1 MKILITA
8 DLHIHKYRQFDKAGS
23 RLQYA
28 IDQIEWLF
36 ETAASIPDCAH
47 IIIAGDLFHQFDTI
61 SNTVVNRVA
70 LAFSKYLK
78 TYFEMS
84 VWCISGN
91 HDYGSRVNDGY
102 ETSIQFLTNISRQF
116 HNADYC
122 NLWCGNQRFVFIPYT
137 GDLNLFRDFW
147 HKMEVDDKTVVIC
160 HDTIAGIYD
169 SNIPA
174 ILPLDLLSGAK
185 RVFAGHIHRHQVI
198 TPTVCHIGSL
208 QHQDLGDV
216 GQRKS
221 ALLYDT
227 ICNTFD
233 HIYSDFPEFRIGPKA
248 DEFNYWVDD
257 KLKAVKGR
265 EQAPAVIKYDPTVK
279 TPEQLLETY
288 IQDIVAE
295 DERDLFIQISK
306 MCL

>member
-28 IDQIEWLF
+28 IDQIRWLF
-36 ETAASIPDCAH
+36 ENASDHGCDN

-61 SNTVVNRVA
+61 NNTVVNRVA
-70 LAFSKYLK
+70 RSFAHFLNQYPK
-78 TYFEMS
+78 TS

-91 HDYGSRVNDGY
+91 HDYGSRINDGY
-102 ETSIQFLTNISRQF
+102 ESSIQFLTNIDRRF
-116 HNADYC
+116 INTDYSYV
-122 NLWCGNQRFVFIPYT
+122 NLDGQRFVFIPYT
-137 GDLNLFRDFW
+137 GDLNVFKEYW
-147 HKMEVDDKTVVIC
+147 HKMGVDKDTVVIC
-160 HDTIAGIYD
+160 HDTISGISD

-185 RVFAGHIHRHQVI
+185 RVFAGHIHRHQEL

-208 QHQDLGDV
+208 QHQDIGDV
-216 GQRKS
+216 GQKKS

-227 ICNTFD
+227 ETDTFE
-233 HIYSDFPEFRIGPKA
+233 HIYSNFPEFIIGPKS
-248 DEFNYWVDD
+248 DDFNYWIEN
-257 KLKAVKGR
+257 KLKIKTK
-265 EQAPAVIKYDPTVK
+265 EQAPEVVKYDPTVK

-288 IQDIVAE
+288 IKDIVSE
-295 DERDLFIQISK
+295 DDRDLFIQIAK

>member
-36 ETAASIPDCAH
+36 KTASENGCQD

-61 SNTVVNRVA
+61 NNTVVNRVA
-70 LAFSKYLK
+70 QAFAHFLNQYPDI
-78 TYFEMS
+78 S

-91 HDYGSRVNDGY
+91 HDYGSRINEWY
-102 ETSIQFLTNISRQF
+102 ESSIEFLTNISRRF
-116 HNADYC
+116 KNVDYC
-122 NLWCGNQRFVFIPYT
+122 ITTLADQRFVFIPYT
-137 GDLNLFRDFW
+137 GDLNVFEEHW
-147 HKMEVDDKTVVIC
+147 YEMGVDKNTVVIC
-160 HDTIAGIYD
+160 HDTIAGISD

-198 TPTVCHIGSL
+198 TRSVCHIGSL

-227 ICNTFD
+227 DTDSFE
-233 HIYSDFPEFRIGPKA
+233 HIYSNFPEFRIGPKA

-257 KLKAVKGR
+257 KLKSVKGR
-265 EQAPAVIKYDPTVK
+265 EQAQEVIKYDPTVK

-295 DERDLFIQISK
+295 DDRDLFIQISK

>member
-28 IDQIEWLF
+28 IDQIRWLF
-36 ETAASIPDCAH
+36 KTAAERDCH
-47 IIIAGDLFHQFDTI
+47 NIFIAGDIFHQFDTI
-61 SNTVVNRVA
+61 NNTVVNRVA
-70 LAFSKYLK
+70 RTFANNLN
-78 TYFEMS
+78 TYPDIS
-84 VWCISGN
+84 VWSESGN
-91 HDYGSRVNDGY
+91 HDYGSRTEDGY
-102 ETSIQFLTNISRQF
+102 ESSIQFLTNISRRF
-116 HNADYC
+116 INADYC
-122 NLWCGNQRFVFIPYT
+122 TVTLGGQRFVFIPYT
-137 GDLNLFRDFW
+137 GDLSVFKHHWYDLHVYED
-147 HKMEVDDKTVVIC
+147 TVVIC
-160 HDTIAGIYD
+160 HDTIAGITD

-227 ICNTFD
+227 DTDTFE
-233 HIYSDFPEFRIGPKA
+233 HIYSNFPEFRIGPKA

-257 KLKAVKGR
+257 KLKSVKGR

-295 DERDLFIQISK
+295 DDRDLFIQISK

>member
-36 ETAASIPDCAH
+36 KTASAIPNCFH

-61 SNTVVNRVA
+61 NNTVVNRVA
-70 LAFSKYLK
+70 RSFDDCLK
-78 TYFEMS
+78 KYFEMS

-91 HDYGSRVNDGY
+91 HDYGSRTESGY
-102 ETSIQFLTNISRQF
+102 ESSIEFLTNISDRF
-116 HNADYC
+116 CKRDYC
-122 NLWCGNQRFVFIPYT
+122 RVTLVDQRFAFIPYT
-137 GDLNLFRDFW
+137 GDLNVFKNHWD
-147 HKMEVDDKTVVIC
+147 KMAVDKDTVVIC
-160 HDTIAGIYD
+160 HDTIAGISD

-208 QHQDLGDV
+208 QHQDLGDF

-221 ALLYDT
+221 ALMYDT
-227 ICNTFD
+227 DTDSFE
-233 HIYSDFPEFRIGPKA
+233 HIYSNFPEFRIGPKA
-248 DEFNYWVDD
+248 DDFNYWVDD
-257 KLKAVKGR
+257 KLKSVKGR
-265 EQAPAVIKYDPTVK
+265 EQAPAVIKYDPTAK

-295 DERDLFIQISK
+295 DDRDLFIQISK

>member
-36 ETAASIPDCAH
+36 ETAAERDCRN
-47 IIIAGDLFHQFDTI
+47 IFIAGDIFHQFDTI
-61 SNTVVNRVA
+61 NNTVVNRVA
-70 LAFSKYLK
+70 DGFSTSFKRHPK
-78 TYFEMS
+78 ISSFS
-84 VWCISGN
+84 ISGN
-91 HDYGSRVNDGY
+91 HDYGSRIGDQY
-102 ETSIQFLTNISRQF
+102 ESSIEFLTNISPRF
-116 HNADYC
+116 HNFDYC
-122 NLWCGNQRFVFIPYT
+122 FLPIDEQKFAFIPYT
-137 GDLNLFRDFW
+137 GDLSLFQEYW
-147 HKMEVDDKTVVIC
+147 HKMGVDKNTVVIC
-160 HDTIAGIYD
+160 HDTIAGISD

-227 ICNTFD
+227 DTDSFE
-233 HIYSDFPEFRIGPKA
+233 HIYSNFPEFRIGVKA

-257 KLKAVKGR
+257 KLKSVKGR

-295 DERDLFIQISK
+295 DDRDFFIQIAK

>member
-28 IDQIEWLF
+28 IDQIRWLF
-36 ETAASIPDCAH
+36 KTADANGCQH

-61 SNTVVNRVA
+61 NNTVVNRVA
-70 LAFSKYLK
+70 QAFAHFLNLYPGI
-78 TYFEMS
+78 S

-91 HDYGSRVNDGY
+91 HDYGSRVNDWY
-102 ETSIQFLTNISRQF
+102 ESSIEFLTNISIRF
-116 HNADYC
+116 NNADY
-122 NLWCGNQRFVFIPYT
+122 WTQRFGFQQFMFIPYT
-137 GDLNLFRDFW
+137 GDLNVFKEHWNDM
-147 HKMEVDDKTVVIC
+147 HICEDTVVIC
-160 HDTIAGIYD
+160 HDTIAGISD

-208 QHQDLGDV
+208 QHQDMGDV
-216 GQRKS
+216 GQKKS

-227 ICNTFD
+227 DTDTFE
-233 HIYSDFPEFRIGPKA
+233 HIYSNFPEFRIGPKA

-265 EQAPAVIKYDPTVK
+265 EQVQEVIKYDPTLK

-295 DERDLFIQISK
+295 DDREFFIQIAK